1 MAGGVHGESN
11 LPNITIYLPAYCLPI
26 SATYGEVL
34 SRSASPLHGGLV
46 LQT

>member
-11 LPNITIYLPAYCLPI
+11 LPNITIYLSAYCLPI
-26 SATYGEVL
+26 SAPYGEVIA
-34 SRSASPLHGGLV
+34 RSASPLLGGLV

>member
-11 LPNITIYLPAYCLPI
+11 LPNITIYLPSYCLPI

-34 SRSASPLHGGLV
+34 SRSAGLLHGGLV